1 MNNAVDPTG
10 WNEHLS
16 MLADWQGKS
25 VDPSEWVKRQSLL
38 ATGWGDVNIEEIK
51 SYIDARVLEIIKQN
65 QSQLPTFA
73 TVAKT
78 GNYSDLN
85 NKPELKRVATTG
97 SYNDLTGR
105 PEFSA
110 VATSGRYDDLTGRP
124 TFSQVAK
131 TGNYN
136 DLNGRPNLHKVAT
149 TGSYNDLKDK
159 PSQALNTADYVVYK
173 KIFSYIVDDFEAGQE
188 LIKEIP
194 LDFNKYWKIIVDA
207 HYESGERAPQRWD
220 FIQAIVNNPPMT
232 LANCLQVGAQH
243 ESTNRAPVIRTLDQV
258 VAVWTVAHYASS
270 YHIEIMV
277 NNELKNFPMYRA
289 ESFGGTTGNL
299 FTQEISG
306 RIMNH
311 PRNITAL
318 KVMLNRPEKGGKI
331 VAYGVEK

>member
-1 MNNAVDPTG
+1 MNNTVDYKE
-10 WNEHLS
+10 WNEHLR
-16 MLADWQGKS
+16 MPADWQGRD
-25 VDPSEWVKRQSLL
+25 VDPSEWIKRQSSP

-51 SYIDARVLEIIKQN
+51 SYIDARVLEIIRQN
-65 QSQLPTFA
+65 QPQLPTFA

-97 SYNDLTGR
+97 NYNDLTGR
-105 PEFSA
+105 PAFST
-110 VATSGRYDDLTGRP
+110 VATTGKYDDLT
-124 TFSQVAK
+124 
-131 TGNYN
+131 
-136 DLNGRPNLHKVAT
+136 GRPNLHKVAT

-159 PSQALNTADYVVYK
+159 PSQTLNTADYVVYK
-173 KIFSYIVDDFEAGQE
+173 KIFSYVVDDLEAGQE

-194 LDFNKYWKIIVDA
+194 LNFNKYWKIIVDA
-207 HYESGERAPQRWD
+207 HYEPGGGSSQRWD
-220 FIQAIVNNPPMT
+220 LIQPIQSDPPMT

-243 ESTNRAPVIRTLDQV
+243 NATNREPVVRTLDQV
-258 VAVWTVAHYASS
+258 MAVWTVAHFASS
-270 YHIEIMV
+270 YHIEIMT

-318 KVMLNRPEKGGKI
+318 KIMLNRPEKGGKI
-331 VAYGVEK
+331 VVYGVEK